1 MTATARNSKQI
12 EIIRT
17 IHISIY
23 SVSNRPI
30 DRKERKE
37 KKRSNFSKHG
47 CRRYLTSFATRSGT
61 RSSRLRETLRER
73 ERENF
78 FSFVVSPTFS
88 ENIQPIF
95 PDTANKSWLNSY
107 DSIVSNYDRHIGNC
121 WMIFL

>member
-37 KKRSNFSKHG
+37 KRRSNFSKHG

-73 ERENF
+73 ERERISSPSSFLQLFLKISNRF
-78 FSFVVSPTFS
+78 FP
-88 ENIQPIF
+88 IQQTSRGLIHTTPLSRIT
-95 PDTANKSWLNSY
+95 TAILAT
-107 DSIVSNYDRHIGNC
+107 VG
-121 WMIFL
+121 

>member
-73 ERENF
+73 ERISSPSSFLQLFLKISNRF
-78 FSFVVSPTFS
+78 FP
-88 ENIQPIF
+88 IQQTSRGLIHTTPLSRIT
-95 PDTANKSWLNSY
+95 TAILAT
-107 DSIVSNYDRHIGNC
+107 VG
-121 WMIFL
+121 